1 MRYKTNFEAVQSVAL
16 SLLYTPIHETKF
28 SPMVVQHL
36 FTSSAFVAIK
46 NKMLFVLGVGLLAN
60 SIFLYTILIRELMP

>member
-1 MRYKTNFEAVQSVAL
+1 MRYKTDFEAVQSVAL

-46 NKMLFVLGVGLLAN
+46 K
-60 SIFLYTILIRELMP
+60 